1 MLFLFSGLG
10 GIMGKILEF
19 EDAIFKTKDYQR
31 NILLGNGFSMAFD
44 EKRFDYSSLLDSP
57 NIPFYIKRV
66 FHTFHT
72 SDFEVIIKKFESS
85 AQLLN
90 AYDHRLTTSG
100 RLYQEAINLR
110 DELINRILE
119 IHPSSQNDI
128 EKDRMFNTLFFL
140 SNFHKIFTLNY
151 DCLLYWVLLN
161 REDFLKK
168 YPNIEIFKMDDGFR
182 EYNNEIVWKQ
192 KQNQKQKQ
200 NVFYLHGALHIY
212 KKDNGLICKPH
223 NDGRYLMDVIKDNIY
238 NNKYPLIVTEGSSK
252 NKLNKIQ
259 KENNEYLLYC
269 YSKLKGIKDVLFI
282 HGHSLDKKD
291 KHIFDAIS
299 KNLTIKKVYISL
311 CSKEKYLDK
320 RDKADTFFAKRER
333 EKTLD
338 VNFYDADSAH
348 IW

>member
-1 MLFLFSGLG
+1 MLFLYSGLG

-19 EDAIFKTKDYQR
+19 EDAIFRTKDYQR

-57 NIPFYIKRV
+57 SIPFYIKKI
-66 FHTFHT
+66 FKTFNT
-72 SDFEVIIKKFESS
+72 SDFEVIIKKIESS
-85 AQLLN
+85 AQLLK
-90 AYDHRLTTSG
+90 AYDRRLTTSD

-110 DELINRILE
+110 EKLINRILE
-119 IHPSSQNDI
+119 IHPLSQNDI
-128 EKDRMFNTLFFL
+128 EKDRMFKTLVFL
-140 SNFHKIFTLNY
+140 SNFYKIFTLNY

-161 REDFLKK
+161 RDDFLER
-168 YPNIEIFKMDDGFR
+168 YPNSEIFKMDDGFR
-182 EYNNEIVWKQ
+182 PYYNELAWKQ
-192 KQNQKQKQ
+192 KEKQ

-212 KKDNGLICKPH
+212 KKAYGLICKPH
-223 NDGRYLMDVIKDNIY
+223 NDGRYLMDIIKENIY

-252 NKLNKIQ
+252 NKLNKIL
-259 KENNEYLLYC
+259 KENNDYLSYC
-269 YSKLKGIKDVLFI
+269 YSKLNEIKGVLFI

-299 KNLTIKKVYISL
+299 KNLKIKRVYISL
-311 CSKEKYLDK
+311 CSKEKYQDK
-320 RDKADTFFAKRER
+320 RDKADMFFAKRER

-338 VNFYDADSAH
+338 VNFYDADNID

>member
-44 EKRFDYSSLLDSP
+44 EERFNYSSLLDSP
-57 NIPFYIKRV
+57 SIPFYIKRI
-66 FHTFHT
+66 FKTFNT
-72 SDFEVIIKKFESS
+72 YDFEVIIKKLESS
-85 AQLLN
+85 AQLLK
-90 AYDHRLTTSG
+90 AYDRRLTTID

-110 DELINRILE
+110 EELINRILE

-128 EKDRMFNTLFFL
+128 EKDRMFKTLVFL

-168 YPNIEIFKMDDGFR
+168 YSNIEIFKMDDGFR
-182 EYNNEIVWKQ
+182 PYYNELAWKQ
-192 KQNQKQKQ
+192 KEKQ

-212 KKDNGLICKPH
+212 KKDYGLICKPQ
-223 NDGRYLMDVIKDNIY
+223 NDGRYLMDIIKENIY
-238 NNKYPLIVTEGSSK
+238 NNKYPLIVTEGSST
-252 NKLNKIQ
+252 NKLNKIL
-259 KENNEYLLYC
+259 KENNEYLSYC
-269 YSKLKGIKDVLFI
+269 YSKLKGINDVLFI

-299 KNLTIKKVYISL
+299 KNLAIKKVYISV
-311 CSKEKYLDK
+311 CSKEKYQDK

-338 VNFYDADSAH
+338 VNFYDAENVD

>member
-1 MLFLFSGLG
+1 MLFLLSDLG
-10 GIMGKILEF
+10 GIMEKILEF
-19 EDAIFKTKDYQR
+19 EDVISETKDYDR

-44 EKRFDYSSLLDSP
+44 EKRFDYSSLLEYSQR
-57 NIPFYIKRV
+57 IPSCVKRI
-66 FHTFHT
+66 FNTFNT
-72 SDFEVIIKKFESS
+72 SDFEVIIKKLESS
-85 AQLLN
+85 AQLLK
-90 AYDHRLTTSG
+90 AYDRRLTTSS
-100 RLYQEAINLR
+100 RLYQEANNLR

-128 EKDRMFNTLFFL
+128 EKDRIFNTLFFL
-140 SNFHKIFTLNY
+140 SNFNKIFTLNY

-182 EYNNEIVWKQ
+182 PYYNELAWKQ
-192 KQNQKQKQ
+192 KETQ

-212 KKDNGLICKPH
+212 KNDNGLICKPH
-223 NDGRYLMDVIKDNIY
+223 NDGRYLMDIIKDNIY
-238 NNKYPLIVTEGSSK
+238 NNNYPLIVTEGSSK
-252 NKLNKIQ
+252 NKLNKIL
-259 KENNEYLLYC
+259 KENNKYLSYC

-291 KHIFDAIS
+291 KHVFEAIS
-299 KNLTIKKVYISL
+299 KNLTIKTVYISL
-311 CSKEKYLDK
+311 CSKENYQEK
-320 RDKADTFFAKRER
+320 REKADTFFAKRER

-338 VNFYDADSAH
+338 VNFYDADNIN